1 MKTKSYFLW
10 TVSMLM
16 FILSMSNC
24 SSDKDD
30 YSDNNKQS
38 INVSW
43 EVVSVTDTEGNP
55 IVEVGKN
62 YSCVY
67 NNYENG
73 ECVVYG
79 IRNGSSFNNV
89 GTFLYT
95 PGSNLYAIFFDNKSE
110 TMIVKELTAKKLVI
124 QTEADYIFTLTK
136 ID

>member
-1 MKTKSYFLW
+1 
-10 TVSMLM
+10 MLM
-16 FILSMSNC
+16 LIFSMSNC
-24 SSDKDD
+24 SNDKDD
-30 YSDNNKQS
+30 NESNNNTQS
-38 INVSW
+38 IIGSW
-43 EVVSVTDTEGNP
+43 EVISVTDTNGNSV
-55 IVEVGKN
+55 IEVGSN

-79 IRNGSSFNNV
+79 IRNGSSFSNK

-110 TMIVKELTAKKLVI
+110 TMIVKELTSKKLVI

-136 ID
+136 ISK